1 MRIEKCYFCSSNVY
15 PGKGIMFVRNDSKAF
30 RFCRSKCHK
39 NFKMK
44 RNPRKVAWTK
54 AFRRAQGKDM
64 TLDSTF
70 EFEKRRNVP
79 VKYNR
84 EKMESTLKAMKRVL
98 EIRQARQARFIKNR
112 LQPDLEAER
121 ADNIKE
127 IEKNID
133 LVLASTSQKRKEVD
147 HFIKEVKGDREMEVE

>member
-1 MRIEKCYFCSSNVY
+1 
-15 PGKGIMFVRNDSKAF
+15 
-30 RFCRSKCHK
+30 
-39 NFKMK
+39 
-44 RNPRKVAWTK
+44 
-54 AFRRAQGKDM
+54 
-64 TLDSTF
+64 
-70 EFEKRRNVP
+70 
-79 VKYNR
+79 
-84 EKMESTLKAMKRVL
+84 MESTLKAMKRVL